1 MSDVVRFGVSL
12 EQELLEEFDTLS
24 KKRGYANRSD
34 AIRHCIRKEINEE
47 AIKDPKAK
55 VAGVL
60 TLVYDHHESDLP
72 RRLTDMQHQAHDAV
86 LATLHVHL
94 DTDRCLE
101 VLTIRGTCD
110 EVQSLADKL
119 SSAKGVLQGSLTLAP
134 LAPSAS
140 PAPLTPITQKIHSH

>member
-12 EQELLEEFDTLS
+12 EQELLEEFDALS

-47 AIKDPKAK
+47 TVKDPNAE

-60 TLVYDHHESDLP
+60 TLVYDHHDSDLP
-72 RRLTDMQHQAHDAV
+72 RRLTDIQHKAHDAV

-94 DTDRCLE
+94 DMERCLE
-101 VLTIRGTCD
+101 VLTIRGTCKD
-110 EVQSLADKL
+110 VQSLADKL
-119 SSAKGVLQGSLTLAP
+119 SSAKGVLQGSLILA
-134 LAPSAS
+134 SM
-140 PAPLTPITQKIHSH
+140 TQSSHSH